1 MNYFDYYLKVA
12 ETTPAIRE
20 QCESILK
27 KIQSGELIYPEE
39 EIDQF
44 ILVSERSKKPLALWQ
59 KLMLAI
65 LFTDVENSV
74 NKEENESSPKNDLLN
89 S

>member
-1 MNYFDYYLKVA
+1 MNYFEYYLKVA
-12 ETTPAIRE
+12 ETTPAIRDL
-20 QCESILK
+20 CESILK

-65 LFTDVENSV
+65 LVTDVENSV
-74 NKEENESSPKNDLLN
+74 NKEENGSSQKNDLLN

>member
-1 MNYFDYYLKVA
+1 MNYFEYYLKVV

-27 KIQSGELIYPEE
+27 KIRSGELIYPEDK
-39 EIDQF
+39 IDKF
-44 ILVSERSKKPLALWQ
+44 ILVCERSTHPMPLYQ
-59 KLMLAI
+59 KLMTAI
-65 LFTDVENSV
+65 FLTNVENSV
-74 NKEENESSPKNDLLN
+74 NEEDNGSSQKNDLLN

>member
-1 MNYFDYYLKVA
+1 MNYFEYYLIVA
-12 ETTPAIRE
+12 NTTPAIRE

-27 KIQSGELIYPEE
+27 KIESGELIYPEE

-44 ILVSERSKKPLALWQ
+44 ILVSERSKKPLSLWQ

-65 LFTDVENSV
+65 FITDVENSI

>member
-1 MNYFDYYLKVA
+1 MNYFEYYLKVA

-65 LFTDVENSV
+65 LVTDVENSV
-74 NKEENESSPKNDLLN
+74 NKEENESSQKNDLLN

>member
-1 MNYFDYYLKVA
+1 MNYFEEYLKIENIA
-12 ETTPAIRE
+12 PENLE
-20 QCESILK
+20 YCESILK
-27 KIQSGELIYPEE
+27 KIRSGELIYPEE

-65 LFTDVENSV
+65 LVTYVENSV
-74 NKEENESSPKNDLLN
+74 NKEENGSSQKMTC
-89 S
+89 

>member
-27 KIQSGELIYPEE
+27 KIQSGELIYPEKK
-39 EIDQF
+39 IDQF
-44 ILVSERSKKPLALWQ
+44 ILICERSTHPMPLYQ
-59 KLMLAI
+59 KLMTAI
-65 LFTDVENSV
+65 FWTNVENSV
-74 NKEENESSPKNDLLN
+74 NEEENGSSQKNDLLN

>member
-1 MNYFDYYLKVA
+1 MNYFEYYLKVA

-44 ILVSERSKKPLALWQ
+44 ILISERSKKPLALWQ

-65 LFTDVENSV
+65 IITDVENSI
-74 NKEENESSPKNDLLN
+74 NKEENGSSQKNDLLN
-89 S
+89 T

>member
-1 MNYFDYYLKVA
+1 LKVA

-27 KIQSGELIYPEE
+27 KIESGELIYPEE

-65 LFTDVENSV
+65 LVTDVENSV

>member
-1 MNYFDYYLKVA
+1 MNYFEYYLEIA

-27 KIQSGELIYPEE
+27 KIRSGELIYPEKK
-39 EIDQF
+39 IDQF
-44 ILVSERSKKPLALWQ
+44 IMICERSTHPMPLYQ
-59 KLMLAI
+59 KLMTA
-65 LFTDVENSV
+65 LFWTNVENSV
-74 NKEENESSPKNDLLN
+74 NEEKNGSSQKNDLLN

>member
-1 MNYFDYYLKVA
+1 MNYFEYYLKVA
-12 ETTPAIRE
+12 ETTPAIRK

-27 KIQSGELIYPEE
+27 KIESGELIYPEE

-59 KLMLAI
+59 KLMFAI
-65 LFTDVENSV
+65 LVTDVENSV

>member
-27 KIQSGELIYPEE
+27 KIQSGELIYPEDK
-39 EIDQF
+39 IDKF
-44 ILVSERSKKPLALWQ
+44 ILICER
-59 KLMLAI
+59 
-65 LFTDVENSV
+65 
-74 NKEENESSPKNDLLN
+74 
-89 S
+89 

>member
-1 MNYFDYYLKVA
+1 MNYFEYYLKVA

-44 ILVSERSKKPLALWQ
+44 ILVSERSKNPLALWQ

-65 LFTDVENSV
+65 LVTDVENSV
-74 NKEENESSPKNDLLN
+74 NKEENGSSQKNDLLN

>member
-65 LFTDVENSV
+65 LVTDVENSV
-74 NKEENESSPKNDLLN
+74 NKEENGSSQKNDLLN

>member
-44 ILVSERSKKPLALWQ
+44 ILVSER
-59 KLMLAI
+59 
-65 LFTDVENSV
+65 
-74 NKEENESSPKNDLLN
+74 
-89 S
+89 

>member
-27 KIQSGELIYPEE
+27 KFNL
-39 EIDQF
+39 
-44 ILVSERSKKPLALWQ
+44 
-59 KLMLAI
+59 
-65 LFTDVENSV
+65 EN
-74 NKEENESSPKNDLLN
+74 
-89 S
+89 

>member
-1 MNYFDYYLKVA
+1 MNYFEYYLKVA

-27 KIQSGELIYPEE
+27 KIESGELIYPEE

-44 ILVSERSKKPLALWQ
+44 ILISERSKKPLALWQ

-65 LFTDVENSV
+65 LITDVENSI
-74 NKEENESSPKNDLLN
+74 NKEENESSPKNNLLN

>member
-39 EIDQF
+39 KIDQF
-44 ILVSERSKKPLALWQ
+44 IMVSERAKKPLMLYQ
-59 KLMLAI
+59 KLMLAMFI
-65 LFTDVENSV
+65 MTVENSV
-74 NKEENESSPKNDLLN
+74 NQKENGSSQKNDLLN
-89 S
+89 T

>member
-12 ETTPAIRE
+12 ETTPAIRV

-27 KIQSGELIYPEE
+27 KIQSGELIYPEDK
-39 EIDQF
+39 IDKF

-65 LFTDVENSV
+65 LVTDVENSV

>member
-1 MNYFDYYLKVA
+1 MNYFEYYLEIA

-39 EIDQF
+39 KIDQF
-44 ILVSERSKKPLALWQ
+44 IMVSERAKKPLMLYQ
-59 KLMLAI
+59 KLMLAMFI
-65 LFTDVENSV
+65 MTVENSV
-74 NKEENESSPKNDLLN
+74 NQKENGSSQKNDLLN
-89 S
+89 T

>member
-1 MNYFDYYLKVA
+1 MNYFEYYLKVA
-12 ETTPAIRE
+12 NTTPAIRE

-27 KIQSGELIYPEE
+27 KIESGELIYPEE

-44 ILVSERSKKPLALWQ
+44 ILISERSKKPLALWQ

-65 LFTDVENSV
+65 FITDVENSI
-74 NKEENESSPKNDLLN
+74 NKEENENSPKNNLLN